1 VDQRIFPAPQKN
13 RMSLLLKNISLPLAH
28 FTLEVNLEI
37 SGRVTAVFGPSGA
50 GKTSLL
56 DLIAG
61 LRAPRSAFI
70 QLNGDVLTDTA
81 KKFSVATHRRGMGYV
96 PQDLALFPHL
106 SVRQNLFY
114 GRKSREAAG
123 PLFSFEHVIK
133 VLEIEPL
140 ISRGVTEL
148 SGGEKQRVALARALL
163 ASPRLLLLDEPLASL
178 DAPLKE
184 KIIPYLA
191 RIRDEFQVPMLCV
204 THDRFVALTLAD
216 EIVVLMAGKVMQTGP
231 VSEVFTR
238 PASAEVAKFVGVETL
253 QPGKIVSVAD
263 GLATVNVG
271 TATLTA
277 LAPASES
284 RDVFVCIRG
293 EEVILQRDAATISS
307 VRNRL
312 PARVVALRM
321 EGALVRVELDAG
333 FPLFALI
340 TRPACVELALREGET
355 IAALIKAPAI
365 HLVPR

>member
-1 VDQRIFPAPQKN
+1 
-13 RMSLLLKNISLPLAH
+13 MSLVLKNISLPLAH
-28 FTLEVNLEI
+28 FTLEVDVEMPR
-37 SGRVTAVFGPSGA
+37 RVTAVFGPSGA

-61 LRAPRSAFI
+61 LRVAPSAFI
-70 QLNGDVLTDTA
+70 QLDGSVLTDTV
-81 KKFSVATHRRGMGYV
+81 KKFSVATHRRGIGYV

-114 GRKSREAAG
+114 GCKSRAAAG
-123 PLFSFEHVIK
+123 PLFSFEHVIQ

-178 DAPLKE
+178 DVPLKE
-184 KIIPYLA
+184 KIIPYLG
-191 RIRDEFQVPMLCV
+191 RVRDEFQIPMVCV

-216 EIVVLMAGKVMQTGP
+216 EIVVLMSGKVMQTGP
-231 VSEVFTR
+231 VPDVFNR
-238 PASAEVAKFVGVETL
+238 PANAEVARFAGVETL
-253 QPGKIVSVAD
+253 QPGRITSVNE
-263 GLATVNVG
+263 GLATVTVNR
-271 TATLTA
+271 ATFTA
-277 LAPASES
+277 LAPATAAQA
-284 RDVFVCIRG
+284 VFVCIRG
-293 EEVILQRDAATISS
+293 EDVVLQRDVAGASS

-312 PARVVALRM
+312 SCRILSLRP

-333 FPLFALI
+333 FPLFALV
-340 TRPACVELALREGET
+340 TRPACAELALREGET
-355 IAALIKAPAI
+355 ITALIKTPAI